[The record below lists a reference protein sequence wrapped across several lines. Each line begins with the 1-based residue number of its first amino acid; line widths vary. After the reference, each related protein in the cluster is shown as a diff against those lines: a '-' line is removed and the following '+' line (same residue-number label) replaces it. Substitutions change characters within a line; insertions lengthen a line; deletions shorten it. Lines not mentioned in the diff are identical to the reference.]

1 MAKKS
6 RKPLPKTIDEAV
18 DFVLARLSDEDK
30 EQLRETPKD
39 RLIEHHFGLGMWIR
53 NKLRLWDTKIDISEP
68 ISELKFMLPDDASMR
83 ILEGMW
89 EKLQQSESKGEG
101 YVR

>member
-18 DFVLARLSDEDK
+18 DFVLAYLSNEDK
-30 EQLRETPKD
+30 QQLRETPKD
-39 RLIEHHFGLGMWIR
+39 GLSEHHFGLGMWIR
-53 NKLRLWDTKIDISEP
+53 NKLRLWDRKLDLSEP
-68 ISELKFMLPDDASMR
+68 IDELKFMLPDDASMR

-89 EKLQQSESKGEG
+89 EKLQ
-101 YVR
+101 